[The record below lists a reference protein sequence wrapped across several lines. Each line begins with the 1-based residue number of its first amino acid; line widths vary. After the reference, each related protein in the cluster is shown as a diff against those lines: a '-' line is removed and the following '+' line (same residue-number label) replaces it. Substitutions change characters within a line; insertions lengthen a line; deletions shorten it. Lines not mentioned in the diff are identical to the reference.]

1 MNKLLLPLA
10 LWVAVAASVARA
22 ELKPAGIPAM
32 YFGDS
37 TTVGRPYSKDPS
49 VVSFGGRYLLYYS
62 LPGKGDPGGMGG
74 WSIGIAESKDL
85 THWTR
90 VGDLQ
95 PAQEVDKKGLC
106 APGAIVLDGKVHL
119 FYQSYGN
126 GPKDAIC
133 HAWSEDGIHFQRDP
147 GNPIFRPK
155 GAWSVGR
162 AIDAEAFTFGGK
174 LYLYYATRDP
184 GMKIQQIG
192 VASADLKSDFGPAA
206 WTDLSPDGP
215 ILKPEL
221 PWEKD
226 CIEAPSVCLRR
237 GVLFMFYAGAYNNAP
252 QQIGVARSTDA
263 VHWTRVSDQ
272 PLVANGGS
280 GTWNSSESGHPGVFV
295 DQDGQTHLFYQ
306 GNNDKGHTWLL
317 SKLRVGWTDA
327 GPFILPDAAL
337 RQDKSATPK

>member
-1 MNKLLLPLA
+1 MYKRLLFAAFWIIAGSAALA
-10 LWVAVAASVARA
+10 APPPS
-22 ELKPAGIPAM
+22 GTPAM
-32 YFGDS
+32 LFGD
-37 TTVGRPYSKDPS
+37 TTTLGHPFSKDPS
-49 VVSFGGRYLLYYS
+49 VVRFGGRYLLYYS
-62 LPGKGDPGGMGG
+62 LPGKGDAGGMGG
-74 WSIGIAESKDL
+74 WSIGIAESRDL
-85 THWTR
+85 THWMR

-106 APGAIVLDGKVHL
+106 APGAVVLDGKVHL

-133 HAWSEDGIHFQRDP
+133 HAWSDDGVHFQRDP

-162 AIDAEAFTFGGK
+162 AIDAEPFAFRGK

-184 GMKIQQIG
+184 GMKVQQLG
-192 VASADLKSDFGPAA
+192 VAAADLKSDFGPAA

-215 ILKPEL
+215 MLKPTL

-226 CIEAPSVCLRR
+226 CIEAPSVCERKD
-237 GVLFMFYAGAYNNAP
+237 VLYLFYAGAYNNAP

-272 PLVANGGS
+272 PFLANGAP

-295 DQDGQTHLFYQ
+295 DQDGQTYLFYQ
-306 GNNDKGHTWLL
+306 GNNDKGRTWLL
-317 SKLRVGWTDA
+317 SKVRVGWKDD
-327 GPFILPDAAL
+327 GPIVLPDSALMPDRSAA
-337 RQDKSATPK
+337 PK